1 MGMLAGASHA
11 SSRPCSHG
19 ATLVDIVVVGVEEL
33 IAGVLEMLRALRS
46 LYAAAWDVKGWQ

>member
-1 MGMLAGASHA
+1 MLAGASHA